1 MIVCIS
7 GWKKNGKDMLAEYL
21 INNYSATRVSFAD
34 PLKDMVAEEYGVD
47 RASLDDQDRKEC
59 PLLDMPVNPQDS
71 YSRMISEFLFKEFRL
86 KSGLQPTTFTY
97 NNGHFQGVINS
108 AFSEDPNHTIT
119 ETAYWT
125 PRALAILKGS
135 TNRSVRSNYWVQKA
149 IEKIR
154 NTQEM
159 VVISDLRYKSEMNQ
173 IKEAFGDDAVFIRVQ
188 RFETSPSTDPSERDL
203 DDANFDYYIDN
214 TGTKEESCGQLER
227 ALADKFE
234 I

>member
-7 GWKKNGKDMLAEYL
+7 GWKQNGKDMLASYL
-21 INNYSATRVSFAD
+21 IDNYGASRVSFAD
-34 PLKDMVAEEYGVD
+34 PLKDMVSEEYGVD
-47 RASLDDQDRKEC
+47 RASLDDQNLKET
-59 PLLDMPVNPQDS
+59 PLLGMPVNPQDT
-71 YSRMISEFLFKEFRL
+71 YSKMISEFLFKEFRL
-86 KSGLQPTTFTY
+86 KSGVQPTSFAY
-97 NNGHFQGVINS
+97 KNGQFQGVVSS
-108 AFSEDPNHTIT
+108 AFSEDPSHAIVETI
-119 ETAYWT
+119 YWT

-149 IEKIR
+149 IEKIKKVDG
-154 NTQEM
+154 M

-203 DDANFDYYIDN
+203 DDAKFDYYIDN
-214 TGTKEESCGQLER
+214 TGTKEESFNQLK
-227 ALADKFE
+227 LVLFDKFG